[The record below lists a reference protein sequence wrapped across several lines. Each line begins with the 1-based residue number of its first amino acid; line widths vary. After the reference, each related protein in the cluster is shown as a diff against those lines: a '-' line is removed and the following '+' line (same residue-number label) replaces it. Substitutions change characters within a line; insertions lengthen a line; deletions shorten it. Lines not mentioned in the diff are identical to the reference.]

1 MTEPTTIAVAM
12 SGGVDSST
20 VAAMLAQEGASVV
33 GLTLQLWDQTRLAGK
48 HGIPDAPKAGRCC
61 SLDDVYDAR
70 RVAEH
75 LGIPYYVVNQE
86 DRFERDVV
94 RPFVSEYLAGRTPI
108 PCSLCNNHLKF
119 DQLLQT
125 ARSIGAGRIAT
136 GHYAINEY
144 DPARGR
150 WILKRPADKAKDQTY
165 FLFGL
170 TQEQLSRTLFP
181 LGHLTKPEVR
191 EVARSRGLALAEKPD
206 SQEICFIP
214 GGDYKQFLTAY
225 LEEQGEAFPEIAGE
239 LVASSGE
246 VIGRHEGISN
256 FTVGQRKGLGVASPS
271 PLYVLQIDPA
281 SHRVTV
287 GADAELATRTLR
299 ANRLNWISIPALTGP
314 MRVRAKIRHRH
325 EPAWATLEPAGTLGE
340 RSSDPTTPGAPC
352 PSHLGTGDPNADAGA
367 PCPSHLGTGDSNNS
381 PGTPC
386 PSHLGTGDPSAE
398 VLVTFDEP
406 QRAVTPGQS
415 AVFYDGDE
423 VVGGGWII

>member
-1 MTEPTTIAVAM
+1 VPSTETIAVAM
-12 SGGVDSST
+12 SGGVDSSA
-20 VAAMLAQEGASVV
+20 VAAMLAQNGTPVV

-75 LGIPYYVVNQE
+75 LGIPYYVVNQQE
-86 DRFERDVV
+86 RFEKDVV
-94 RPFVSEYLAGRTPI
+94 RPFVDEYLHGRTPI

-119 DQLLQT
+119 DQLLLT
-125 ARSIGAGRIAT
+125 ARSIGADRIAT

-144 DPARGR
+144 DASRDEGRGR
-150 WILKRPADKAKDQTY
+150 WILKRPADLAKDQTY

-181 LGHLTKPEVR
+181 LGNLTKPEVR
-191 EVARSRGLALAEKPD
+191 EVARERGLALAEKPD

-214 GGDYKQFLTAY
+214 GGDYKQFITAY
-225 LEEQGEAFPEIAGE
+225 LEEQGQPVPDSAGE

-256 FTVGQRKGLGVASPS
+256 FTVGQRKGLGVSSPT
-271 PLYVLQIDPA
+271 PLYVLAIHPD

-287 GADAELATRTLR
+287 GAESELTSRTLR

-314 MRVRAKIRHRH
+314 MRVKIKIRHRH
-325 EPAWATLEPAGTLGE
+325 EPAWATLEPG
-340 RSSDPTTPGAPC
+340 
-352 PSHLGTGDPNADAGA
+352 GDDAILA
-367 PCPSHLGTGDSNNS
+367 
-381 PGTPC
+381 
-386 PSHLGTGDPSAE
+386 
-398 VLVTFDEP
+398 TFDEP
-406 QRAVTPGQS
+406 QRAITPGQS
-415 AVFYDGDE
+415 AVFYDGAE
-423 VVGGGWII
+423 VVGGGWIA

>member
-1 MTEPTTIAVAM
+1 MYQQETIAVAM

-20 VAAMLAQEGASVV
+20 VAAILAHEGDKVV

-86 DRFERDVV
+86 ERFEKDVV
-94 RPFVSEYLAGRTPI
+94 RPFVREYLAGRTPI

-119 DQLLQT
+119 DQLLNT
-125 ARSIGAGRIAT
+125 ARSIGASRIAT
-136 GHYAINEY
+136 GHYAVNEF
-144 DPARGR
+144 DQERGR
-150 WILKRPADKAKDQTY
+150 WILKRPADLAKDQTY

-170 TQEQLSRTLFP
+170 TQAQLARTVFP
-181 LGHLTKPEVR
+181 LGRLTKPEVR
-191 EVARSRGLALAEKPD
+191 EVARRHGLALAEKPD

-225 LEEQGEAFPEIAGE
+225 LEEQGERAPDTAGE
-239 LVASSGE
+239 LVASNGE
-246 VIGRHEGISN
+246 ALGRHEGIFN

-271 PLYVLQIDPA
+271 PLYVLQIDPS

-287 GADAELATRTLR
+287 GADAELATCTLR
-299 ANRLNWISIPALTGP
+299 ASRLNWISIPALTGP
-314 MRVRAKIRHRH
+314 MRVRIKIRHRH
-325 EPAWATLEPAGTLGE
+325 EPAWATLEPAGEDQILA
-340 RSSDPTTPGAPC
+340 S
-352 PSHLGTGDPNADAGA
+352 
-367 PCPSHLGTGDSNNS
+367 
-381 PGTPC
+381 
-386 PSHLGTGDPSAE
+386 
-398 VLVTFDEP
+398 FDEP

-415 AVFYDGDE
+415 AVFYHGDE
-423 VVGGGWII
+423 VVGGGWIV

>member
-1 MTEPTTIAVAM
+1 MTKNTTIAVAM

-20 VAAMLAQEGASVV
+20 VAAMLAHETDSSGTPLNTVV

-48 HGIPDAPKAGRCC
+48 HGIPEAPKAGRCC

-75 LGIPYYVVNQE
+75 IGIPYYVVNQE
-86 DRFERDVV
+86 DRFEKDVV
-94 RPFVSEYLAGRTPI
+94 RPFVDEYLAGRTPI

-125 ARSIGAGRIAT
+125 ARSIGASRIAT
-136 GHYAINEY
+136 GHYAVNEF
-144 DPARGR
+144 DPARDR
-150 WILKRPADKAKDQTY
+150 WILKRPADQAKDQTY

-191 EVARSRGLALAEKPD
+191 EVARRSGLALAEKPD
-206 SQEICFIP
+206 SQEICFIS
-214 GGDYKQFLTAY
+214 GGDYKQFIAAY
-225 LEEQGEAFPEIAGE
+225 LEEQGEQAPESAGE
-239 LVASSGE
+239 LVASNGE
-246 VIGRHEGISN
+246 VLGRHEGIAN
-256 FTVGQRKGLGVASPS
+256 FTVGQRKGLGVSSPS
-271 PLYVLQIDPA
+271 PLYVLNIDPA

-287 GADAELATRTLR
+287 GANAELATRTLR
-299 ANRLNWISIPALTGP
+299 ARNLNWISIPELTAP

-325 EPAWATLEPAGTLGE
+325 EHAWATLEPSEIPGE
-340 RSSDPTTPGAPC
+340 VIA
-352 PSHLGTGDPNADAGA
+352 
-367 PCPSHLGTGDSNNS
+367 
-381 PGTPC
+381 
-386 PSHLGTGDPSAE
+386 
-398 VLVTFDEP
+398 TFDEP

-423 VVGGGWII
+423 VVGGGWIV

>member
-1 MTEPTTIAVAM
+1 MFCRSFRRPSNTCARSRRWRRERWDENIMTDPTTIAVAM

-20 VAAMLAQEGASVV
+20 VAAMLARGTDAVV

-75 LGIPYYVVNQE
+75 LGIPYYVVNQQA
-86 DRFERDVV
+86 RFERDVV
-94 RPFVSEYLAGRTPI
+94 RPFVEEYMAGRTPV

-119 DQLLQT
+119 DALLQT

-136 GHYAINEY
+136 GHYAVNEF
-144 DPARGR
+144 DPARAR
-150 WILKRPADKAKDQTY
+150 WILKRPADLAKDQTY

-181 LGHLTKPEVR
+181 LGRLTKTQVR
-191 EVARSRGLALAEKPD
+191 EAARRHGLALAEKPD

-214 GGDYKQFLTAY
+214 GGDYKQFLAAY
-225 LEEQGEAFPEIAGE
+225 LEEQGEQVPETAGE

-246 VIGRHEGISN
+246 VLGRHEGISG
-256 FTVGQRKGLGVASPS
+256 FTVGQRKGLGVSSPS

-281 SHRVTV
+281 SHRVVV
-287 GADAELATRTLR
+287 GADAELATRSLR
-299 ANRLNWISIPALTGP
+299 ARRLNWIAIPELTAP
-314 MRVRAKIRHRH
+314 IRVRAKIRHRH
-325 EPAWATLEPAGTLGE
+325 EPAWATLEPAG
-340 RSSDPTTPGAPC
+340 
-352 PSHLGTGDPNADAGA
+352 AD
-367 PCPSHLGTGDSNNS
+367 
-381 PGTPC
+381 
-386 PSHLGTGDPSAE
+386 E
-398 VLVTFDEP
+398 VVATFDEP

-423 VVGGGWII
+423 VVGGGWIV